1 MASKEDTVFLILDQI
16 KDAGSISAKKMFGE
30 YAIYCNNKVVALVC
44 DDMFF
49 VKPTVSGKSF
59 LGEVDEQSPYPGA
72 PKYYFISGELWED
85 SEWMTELIK
94 ITQKECHRTCKI
106 LNSICFQELSIQ
118 KLIAVIHP
126 ENTSSQNVLIK
137 CGMSNVGKLKY

>member
-1 MASKEDTVFLILDQI
+1 MLPNT
-16 KDAGSISAKKMFGE
+16 
-30 YAIYCNNKVVALVC
+30 
-44 DDMFF
+44 
-49 VKPTVSGKSF
+49 GKR
-59 LGEVDEQSPYPGA
+59 
-72 PKYYFISGELWED
+72 I
-85 SEWMTELIK
+85 
-94 ITQKECHRTCKI
+94 CHRTCKI